1 LKKVDLREKVLTTN
15 EKLAMANRKRFGET
29 GTLVLN
35 LVSSPGSGKTS
46 LVEETVKILK
56 DGYRIYV
63 VTGDLMT
70 ENDARRIARHGVEA
84 VQISTGGACHL
95 DAKMVD
101 KKLVKIGSD
110 YDLIIVE
117 NVGNLVCPA
126 SFDLGEDLKVL
137 LVAVGEGDDKP
148 VKYPPMVRASGVL
161 VINKTDLMPYTDSNP
176 ETIKQNALKINPEM
190 EVFSVSCKT
199 GEGLDRWI
207 EWLTSR
213 LKTKK
218 KAHPEVLDSKSG

>member
-1 LKKVDLREKVLTTN
+1 MTYKKVDLREKVLSIN
-15 EKLAMANRKRFGET
+15 EKIAIANRKRFADT

-46 LVEETVKILK
+46 LIEETVKILR
-56 DGYRIYV
+56 DRYRIYV
-63 VTGDLMT
+63 VTGDIMT

-84 VQISTGGACHL
+84 VQITTGGACHL

-101 KKLVKIGSD
+101 DKLVKIGAD

-148 VKYPPMVRASGVL
+148 VKYPPMVRASAVL
-161 VINKTDLMPYTDSNP
+161 VINKIDLVPYTDSKP
-176 ETIKQNALKINPEM
+176 EAIEQNALKINPDM
-190 EVFSVSCKT
+190 EVFSVSCKS
-199 GEGLDRWI
+199 GQGLDRWI

-213 LKTKK
+213 LTTKRA
-218 KAHPEVLDSKSG
+218 AHPRS

>member
-1 LKKVDLREKVLTTN
+1 MKKVDLREKVLSAN
-15 EKLAMANRKRFGET
+15 EKIAVANRERFGDT

-56 DGYRIYV
+56 DLYRIYV
-63 VTGDLMT
+63 VTGDIMT

-84 VQISTGGACHL
+84 VQICTGGACHL

-101 KKLVKIGSD
+101 EKLVKIGSD

-137 LVAVGEGDDKP
+137 VVAVGEGDDKP

-161 VINKTDLMPYTDSNP
+161 VINKIDLVPYTDSKP
-176 ETIKQNALKINPEM
+176 EAIEQNALKINPDM
-190 EVFSVSCKT
+190 EVFYVSCKT
-199 GEGLDRWI
+199 GQGLDRWI

-218 KAHPEVLDSKSG
+218 SVHPGS